1 VIDSA
6 DLKDKTT
13 IKLALH
19 SIPAADT
26 HLRVIARGT
35 GATPLL
41 AADDLSPLGAPGVG
55 GADDGVDF
63 VQMIARSA

>member
-1 VIDSA
+1 
-6 DLKDKTT
+6 
-13 IKLALH
+13 
-19 SIPAADT
+19 
-26 HLRVIARGT
+26 VIARGT